1 MRNTLIQAR
10 ALLQSAD
17 GVLITAG
24 AGMGVDSGL
33 PDFRGNEGMWE
44 HYPALGRRSMGFSDI
59 ANPAEKRQDW
69 RLAWGFYGHRL
80 GLYRSTVPHPG
91 FSLLRQFG
99 ESLPQGYF
107 VFTSNVDGQFQ
118 KAGFDPLRMSEC
130 HGSIHYLQC
139 LEPCQFSV
147 WENGLPVVVDEAE
160 CRWQGALPV
169 CSNCGQMARP
179 NILMFGDW
187 NWIETPYDRQRERLE
202 SWLQSVEN
210 PVVIEVGAGVA
221 IPTVRRFG
229 EQFADRL
236 IRINP
241 TQPEI
246 RGGRG
251 VSLRMGGLAGIRALL
266 SSGPAPEHPQSVL

>member
-1 MRNTLIQAR
+1 MQNTLSQAS

-59 ANPAEKRQDW
+59 ANPAAFREDP

-80 GLYRSTVPHPG
+80 GLYRSTIPHPG

-99 ESLPQGYF
+99 ESLPKGYF
-107 VFTSNVDGQFQ
+107 IFTSNVDGQFQ
-118 KAGFDPLRMSEC
+118 KAGFDPQRVYEC
-130 HGSIHYLQC
+130 HGSIHHLQC
-139 LEPCQFSV
+139 LKPCQASV
-147 WENGLPVVVDEAE
+147 WENSLPVEVDEAE

-169 CSNCGQMARP
+169 CRYCGHMARP

-187 NWIETPYDRQRERLE
+187 NWIGTPYDRQQGRLE
-202 SWLQSVEN
+202 SWLQSVAN

-221 IPTVRRFG
+221 IPTVRHFG

-251 VSLRMGGLAGIRALL
+251 VSLRMGGLAGIRTLL
-266 SSGPAPEHPQSVL
+266 SPDPVLANPLSEL